1 MWCNEQTFDQLRD
14 RTGALHAWRIEMT
27 PTRAARSLRTS
38 RLAYQNR
45 IENHYRI
52 LLEATP
58 DALTVVDED
67 KRAEANLLQM
77 DELNRAQATLNG
89 IGDAVVCTDLMTN
102 ITFLNLAAATMTGW
116 SMDEAWGHPLADILN
131 TGASTGNDSST
142 NTAELAILENCAEL
156 VPTRCVLVRRDGMK
170 IPIENSVAPLHD
182 QNGHASGAVVVFR
195 DTSAAHAVAQQITH
209 AADRPSGQS
218 QSQNR

>member
-1 MWCNEQTFDQLRD
+1 MH
-14 RTGALHAWRIEMT
+14 G
-27 PTRAARSLRTS
+27 
-38 RLAYQNR
+38 
-45 IENHYRI
+45 
-52 LLEATP
+52 
-58 DALTVVDED
+58 
-67 KRAEANLLQM
+67 
-77 DELNRAQATLNG
+77 
-89 IGDAVVCTDLMTN
+89 AVVCTDLMTN

-116 SMDEAWGHPLADILN
+116 SLKEAWGHPLADILN
-131 TGASTGNDSST
+131 TRASTGNDSST

-170 IPIENSVAPLHD
+170 IQIENSVAPLHD

-195 DTSAAHAVAQQITH
+195 DPTAAQAVARQITH

>member
-1 MWCNEQTFDQLRD
+1 
-14 RTGALHAWRIEMT
+14 MT
-27 PTRAARSLRTS
+27 PTPAAQSFRTS
-38 RLAYQNR
+38 RLAHQGR
-45 IENHYRI
+45 IESHRK
-52 LLEATP
+52 LLEAAP
-58 DALTVVDED
+58 GALNEVDEGE
-67 KRAEANLLQM
+67 RAAANLLHM
-77 DELNRAQATLNG
+77 NELNRAQATLNR

-116 SMDEAWGHPLADILN
+116 SLKEAWGHPLADILN
-131 TGASTGNDSST
+131 TRASTGNDSST
-142 NTAELAILENCAEL
+142 NSAELAILENCAEL

-170 IPIENSVAPLHD
+170 IQIENSVAPLHD

-195 DTSAAHAVAQQITH
+195 DPTAAQAVAQQITH

>member
-1 MWCNEQTFDQLRD
+1 
-14 RTGALHAWRIEMT
+14 MT
-27 PTRAARSLRTS
+27 PTPAAQSLRTS
-38 RLAYQNR
+38 RLDHQSR

-52 LLEATP
+52 LLEAAP
-58 DALTVVDED
+58 DASIVVTED
-67 KRAEANLLQM
+67 QRVEANQVQLN
-77 DELNRAQATLNG
+77 ELNRAQATLNR

-116 SMDEAWGHPLADILN
+116 SLKEAWGHPLADILN
-131 TGASTGNDSST
+131 TRASTGNDSST
-142 NTAELAILENCAEL
+142 NSAELAILENCAEL

-170 IPIENSVAPLHD
+170 IQIENSVAPLHD

-195 DTSAAHAVAQQITH
+195 DPTAAQAVAQQFTH
-209 AADRPSGQS
+209 AADRSSGQS